1 MATGVR
7 WKLWQIFRLI
17 CFICWTNW
25 WWQYFLSI
33 QNNATYVFFSQ
44 NKSFSWY
51 KGGIWWWIF
60 KLRALTSLCI
70 AFIDSVENL
79 IQGLR
84 LQRWSFIYIKYSN
97 TSNFIVLKFAL
108 LYIRVVIITMS
119 TWITIRQINQQRN
132 FGIAQWNWTNK
143 ITIVHSSRHW
153 YGNCMTI
160 WHRKQYL
167 DTHLSWRIDLY
178 FAVPWPRFPKQG
190 LNWRAV

>member
-1 MATGVR
+1 MA
-7 WKLWQIFRLI
+7 IFPL
-17 CFICWTNW
+17 
-25 WWQYFLSI
+25 
-33 QNNATYVFFSQ
+33 NAKQCHVCIFF
-44 NKSFSWY
+44 SFSWY

-60 KLRALTSLCI
+60 KLRAVTSLCI

-97 TSNFIVLKFAL
+97 TCNFIVLKFAL

-119 TWITIRQINQQRN
+119 TWITIRQINQQKN

-143 ITIVHSSRHW
+143 ITMVHSSRHW

-160 WHRKQYL
+160 WHRTRYW
-167 DTHLSWRIDLY
+167 DTHPILAEELIYILLFPGLDFRSKGWTDELYKLLLQDWLSCCIVTQHMPYLVY
-178 FAVPWPRFPKQG
+178 NNAM
-190 LNWRAV
+190 